1 MYVDIVDG
9 GALCVRRV
17 PVGFETIADQV
28 VLLEDLLD
36 RHVARGLHIDGAV
49 LQRDLSR
56 SEVSRYRASGF

>member
-9 GALCVRRV
+9 GALCQRRV
-17 PVGFETIADQV
+17 PVDFETIADQL

-36 RHVARGLHIDGAV
+36 RRVARNLYGDGGF